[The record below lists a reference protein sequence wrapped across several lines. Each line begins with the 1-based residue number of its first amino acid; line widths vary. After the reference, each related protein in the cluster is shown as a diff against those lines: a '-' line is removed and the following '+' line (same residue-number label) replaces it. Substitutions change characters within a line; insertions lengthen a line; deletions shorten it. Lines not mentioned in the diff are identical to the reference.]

1 METIGSKI
9 KSLRKEKEMTQE
21 DLARK
26 ANIPYAT
33 LMKIEND
40 TVENPTVNTMRKL
53 AEALATTVDEL
64 ITLKTKYDK

>member
-40 TVENPTVNTMRKL
+40 TVENPTIKTVQKL
-53 AEALATTVDEL
+53 AVALGVAVDNL
-64 ITLKTKYDK
+64 LKPLDQDKS